1 MVIGPSFDSVLA
13 AAQTGANWAWEA
25 LYHDLAGQVL
35 GYLRSRGAS
44 DPEDRLG
51 DVFLQLARN
60 IKTFKGDEAAFRS
73 WVFMIAHHRLIDE
86 RRQRSR
92 RREYLLGEDRELDAA
107 SDPQQPAEAEAM
119 AGLATEDIRQ
129 MLEGLSRDQ
138 CDVLTLR
145 IIGGLTVSEIAHILK
160 KRPGAVK
167 ALQRRGLNALR
178 RKLPKDVPN

>member
-13 AAQTGANWAWEA
+13 SAQTGAEWAWEV

-60 IKTFKGDEAAFRS
+60 IGTFKGDEAAFRS
-73 WVFMIAHHRLIDE
+73 WVFMVAHHRLIDE
-86 RRQRSR
+86 RRKRSR
-92 RREYLLGEDRELDAA
+92 HREHLIGEDQELDAI
-107 SDPQQPAEAEAM
+107 SDPRQSAEAEAM
-119 AGLATEDIRQ
+119 TDLATRDIRQ
-129 MLEGLSRDQ
+129 SLKGLSHDQ
-138 CDVLTLR
+138 RDVLTLR
-145 IIGGLTVSEIAHILK
+145 IIGGLTVTEIAHILR

-178 RKLPKDVPN
+178 KELAKDVPL

>member
-13 AAQTGANWAWEA
+13 AAQTGADWAWEA

-60 IKTFKGDEAAFRS
+60 IGTFKGDEAAFRS
-73 WVFMIAHHRLIDE
+73 WVFMVAHHRLIDE
-86 RRQRSR
+86 RRRGSR
-92 RREYLLGEDRELDAA
+92 RKERLIGEDRELDAL
-107 SDPQQPAEAEAM
+107 SDPRQSAEAEAM
-119 AGLATEDIRQ
+119 TGLATGDIRRR
-129 MLEGLSRDQ
+129 LEGLSHDQ
-138 CDVLTLR
+138 RDVLTLR
-145 IIGGLTVSEIAHILK
+145 IIGGLTVTEIAHILR

-178 RKLPKDVPN
+178 KELTKDVPL